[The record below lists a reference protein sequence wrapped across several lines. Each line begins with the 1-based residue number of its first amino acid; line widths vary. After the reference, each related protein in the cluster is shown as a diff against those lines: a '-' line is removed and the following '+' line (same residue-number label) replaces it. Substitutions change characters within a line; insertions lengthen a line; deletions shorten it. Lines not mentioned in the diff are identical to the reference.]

1 MTQQLQEENNY
12 SKQIKRELEEEKQKD
27 KEKKRLKGLEAAR
40 ILELN
45 AQAEKLREEQLAR
58 EHEEDVKRAEER
70 KRQEEAEDA
79 RRQAEW
85 DARAAKIARSMQF
98 MANTVGKQQEEQER
112 INAEKLRKH
121 LEDKKRQDEE
131 NEIERKRRLQ

>member
-45 AQAEKLREEQLAR
+45 AQADRLREEQLAR
-58 EHEEDVKRAEER
+58 EHDEDLRRAEER

-85 DARAAKIARSMQF
+85 NARAAKIARSM
-98 MANTVGKQQEEQER
+98 
-112 INAEKLRKH
+112 
-121 LEDKKRQDEE
+121 
-131 NEIERKRRLQ
+131 